1 MAVIGVQAMMLKG
14 SIEERGAFATLQR
27 VRDIG
32 YRAIEISQIPLT
44 TENVDELVRARDEL
58 GFEFSSTSA
67 SLDKSTAANDALETD
82 FEKIVADTKRL
93 GASMVRM
100 GMMPLGALADL
111 DSLHAFCDAAEGYAQ
126 RLEEQGLHLYY
137 HNHHVE
143 FAKYDGRYAL
153 DIIADRSPTVGIELD
168 AHWLQRGGVD
178 PQRTIERFAGRV
190 KMVHLKDYRIGQ
202 LPSEAFELLEKG
214 DHVGFMGF
222 FTSSVQFAEVG
233 EGNLDWK
240 GIIPASIAAG
250 AEYLLVEQDQLYGRD
265 VFDCLQTSHDNLV
278 AMGFADLF

>member
-1 MAVIGVQAMMLKG
+1 MMLKG

>member
-1 MAVIGVQAMMLKG
+1 MMLKG

-27 VRDIG
+27 VREIG
-32 YRAIEISQIPLT
+32 YRAIEISQIPMT
-44 TENVDELVRARDEL
+44 TENIDELVRARDEL

-82 FEKIVADTKRL
+82 FDKIVADTKRL

-100 GMMPLGALADL
+100 GMMPLTALADL
-111 DSLHAFCDAAEGYAQ
+111 DSLHGFCDAAESYAQ

-214 DHVGFMGF
+214 DHAGFMGY

-240 GIIPASIAAG
+240 GVIPASIAAG

-278 AMGFADLF
+278 ELGFGDLF